1 MSDPDQ
7 PSDLGAGPEAT
18 ESSGGP
24 PEQPPDLTS
33 NRRLNHA
40 QAEVNQV
47 VDILHDNMTKVIERD
62 VMISS
67 LDDKADSLHESAKMF
82 ENSTTALA
90 RKYWCQNMKMMIIL
104 GVICAIAVIAI
115 AGTTERAGNEA
126 AVFNLKWPFSL
137 SSLEG
142 WTLASSKAR

>member
-115 AGTTERAGNEA
+115 AVYFFT
-126 AVFNLKWPFSL
+126 
-137 SSLEG
+137 
-142 WTLASSKAR
+142 